1 MLYVLVWVPV
11 LASAT
16 LVAMYVIAGSRV
28 AFKIAG
34 VAVFVVAAY
43 LQFFTSHSLL
53 GMLVQVALALILAL
67 WWRMFTVA

>member
-16 LVAMYVIAGSRV
+16 LVAMYVMIGNRV
-28 AFKIAG
+28 ALKIAG
-34 VAVFVVAAY
+34 VAVFLVATY

-53 GMLVQVALALILAL
+53 GMLVQIALALILAL
-67 WWRMFTVA
+67 WWRMFTSA